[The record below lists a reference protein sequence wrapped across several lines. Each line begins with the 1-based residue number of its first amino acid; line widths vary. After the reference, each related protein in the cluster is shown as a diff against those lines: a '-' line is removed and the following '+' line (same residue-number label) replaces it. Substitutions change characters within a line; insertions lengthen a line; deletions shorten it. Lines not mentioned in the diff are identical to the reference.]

1 MKIIRNDKEI
11 ELTYQE
17 MLEAHEQVVKG
28 FMAGALMGDFGLDR
42 EEARIVAD
50 KAYDRYCE
58 GNGETE
64 YECIEWAYNK
74 YAEKLEDKTKVVI
87 SNIIWNEACE
97 RPLPSRIIFPKEYAR
112 KNFGSDMEQIKAV
125 SEWLEDFY
133 KMKVKGF
140 NIDEMEEGDV

>member
-1 MKIIRNDKEI
+1 MKIIRDGKEI

-28 FMAGALMGDFGLDR
+28 FMAGTLMGDFGLDR
-42 EEARIVAD
+42 EEAKFVAG

-58 GNGETE
+58 GKDETE

-74 YAEKLEDKTKVVI
+74 YAEHSEDKTKVI
-87 SNIIWNEACE
+87 ICNIIWNETCE

-112 KNFGSDMEQIKAV
+112 KNFDSDTEQIEAV

-133 KMKVKGF
+133 KMKVQSF
-140 NIDEMEEGDV
+140 DLDEMEEGDV